1 MSARRAFAIV
11 FLALVL
17 AALLNAETLEATA
30 RAQPFGWRHDV
41 ATALAEP
48 LADVSRTLHAT
59 APRRWLEDLLDR
71 PSVDGAEGPAMPP
84 STVTSSTVTSTTAPS
99 GTPTTSP
106 ATTTTVPPR
115 RPTASD
121 PLRLWV
127 AGDSMTEV
135 AGGAIVDLAEATG
148 AIDGQHDFRY
158 SSGLTRP
165 DYYDWYAAASAAIA
179 ERRPEVVVVMFGAND
194 AQGIVTATG
203 PEPFGTEAWVAEYRA
218 RVAAMMDLLESDGR
232 VVYWIG
238 QPVMRS
244 DSFSER
250 MSVLDA
256 VYADEAAG
264 RERVRYV
271 DSWSLFADASGG
283 YAAYLP
289 GADGT
294 PVLVRQGDG
303 IHLTRAGG
311 ERLAR
316 VVVDLVVDRFG
327 IEEER

>member
-30 RAQPFGWRHDV
+30 RSQPFGWRHDV
-41 ATALAEP
+41 GTALAEP
-48 LADVSRTLHAT
+48 LADLSRSLHAT
-59 APRRWLEDLLDR
+59 APRSWLEGLLDR
-71 PSVDGAEGPAMPP
+71 PGLDEAEGPSMPP
-84 STVTSSTVTSTTAPS
+84 PTVTTSTTAPS
-99 GTPTTSP
+99 VIPTTPPS
-106 ATTTTVPPR
+106 TTTTVAPR
-115 RPTASD
+115 RPSSTD

-148 AIDGQHDFRY
+148 VIDGQHDFRY

-218 RVAAMMDLLESDGR
+218 RVAAMMDLLEADGR

-244 DSFSER
+244 DSFSDR
-250 MSVLDA
+250 MAVLDT
-256 VYADEAAG
+256 VYEDEATR
-264 RERVRYV
+264 RERVHYV
-271 DSWSLFADASGG
+271 DSWALFSDAAGG
-283 YAAYLP
+283 YAGYLP

-294 PVLVRQGDG
+294 PVLMRQGDG
-303 IHLTRAGG
+303 IHLTRTGG
-311 ERLAR
+311 ERLAS
-316 VVVDLVVDRFG
+316 VVVDLISERFG
-327 IEEER
+327 IEDR